1 MSRRQTAVYEH
12 RRHGHGSSDCAR
24 KLGADPRLSCAN
36 CHPQRGSRESG
47 PLREASAGYRACPSK
62 RRVLSIRAADA
73 CGSRQRMYCSI
84 VNNSRAMRP
93 HCPYRNRSARLERLP
108 ESEVRH
114 VSPKRRE
121 RRSSFFKK
129 SFEMLI
135 RSLHNPKEAC
145 AEAAKDLDQIRRIV
159 AINLM
164 LGLLTVIVGASGR
177 FW

>member
-1 MSRRQTAVYEH
+1 MQTGASRHRMSRRQTAVYEH

-108 ESEVRH
+108 ESESAMYRRKD
-114 VSPKRRE
+114 VSGDLP
-121 RRSSFFKK
+121 SSK
-129 SFEMLI
+129 
-135 RSLHNPKEAC
+135 
-145 AEAAKDLDQIRRIV
+145 
-159 AINLM
+159 NL
-164 LGLLTVIVGASGR
+164 LR
-177 FW
+177 C